1 MMLSVPSFY
10 MPRSGLGYLG
20 EDSTDYGNTE
30 VDGGNTTVVDTSPYF
45 IGGDVLGSGT
55 NASDPWAGTL
65 GSGAGGA
72 LIPGDPGYAAA
83 LSSQCSAT
91 GGAVSPGGAGCSYS
105 SDVTCAAAGGTWSG
119 SSCSTPNVSF
129 APQAGG
135 LPGFLTALT
144 NNTPL
149 ILKAISGQPVTSAQC
164 AQVGG
169 TWNAATNSCTPGLSS
184 YMPLLLAAGTGLV
197 LITVLGNKGRH

>member
-20 EDSTDYGNTE
+20 DGSGETDTE
-30 VDGGNTTVVDTSPYF
+30 GSGLPTDGGTPDYSSGEVTSPWSVDGNLLQSSQV
-45 IGGDVLGSGT
+45 GT
-55 NASDPWAGTL
+55 GP
-65 GSGAGGA
+65 GGA

-91 GGAVSPGGAGCSYS
+91 GGAVSPGGAGCSYPS
-105 SDVTCAAAGGTWSG
+105 NETCAAAGGTWSG

-135 LPGFLTALT
+135 LPGFLTALA

-149 ILKAISGQPVTSAQC
+149 IAKALTGQPVTAQQC

-169 TWNAATNSCTPGLSS
+169 TWNAAANSCTPGLSS
-184 YMPLLLAAGTGLV
+184 YMPLLLVAGAGLV
-197 LITVLGNKGRH
+197 LITVLGNKGHR